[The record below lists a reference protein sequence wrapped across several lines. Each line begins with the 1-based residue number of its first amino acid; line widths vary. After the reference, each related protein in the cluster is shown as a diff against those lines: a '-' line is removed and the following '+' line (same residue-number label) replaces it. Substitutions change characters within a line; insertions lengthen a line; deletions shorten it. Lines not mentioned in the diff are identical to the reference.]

1 MEANAVRVQEEA
13 AHAGFRCAIETIAGN
28 GVANAG
34 EVNADLMGAAGANTD
49 FEKRKLCQPPQDTIF
64 GVSRA
69 ALVEAGGHAG
79 AADRV
84 AGNLRVDGTGFTGE
98 TSMDQGDVGF
108 LHRSPGELRGQ
119 ISMGGVG
126 ARDQKNAAGIAVQAM
141 DDAGAFVTAYLRER
155 LEVMQQCVDEG
166 SGVIARAGVDDE
178 SGGFIYGDQIDV
190 RVQNL
195 NRDIFGECLERFE
208 AGGFHGNALSA
219 PERD

>member
-1 MEANAVRVQEEA
+1 
-13 AHAGFRCAIETIAGN
+13 
-28 GVANAG
+28 
-34 EVNADLMGAAGANTD
+34 
-49 FEKRKLCQPPQDTIF
+49 
-64 GVSRA
+64 
-69 ALVEAGGHAG
+69 
-79 AADRV
+79 
-84 AGNLRVDGTGFTGE
+84 
-98 TSMDQGDVGF
+98 
-108 LHRSPGELRGQ
+108 
-119 ISMGGVG
+119 MGGVG

-155 LEVMQQCVDEG
+155 LEVMQQGVDEG

-178 SGGFIYGDQIDV
+178 SGRFIYGDQIDV